1 MKYTFP
7 CGCSFD
13 AEEHNGKTFIK
24 PYNELEVPLDCPACW
39 KLVQGGHTLGIFQL
53 DSKSS
58 SLGKFTAK
66 RMIPE
71 NEHHLAQLFAIV
83 RPGCMDAKIDDVSVT
98 QHFMKRKNGD
108 EEIHP
113 IHPAISDITAPT
125 QEFMIYQEQAMY
137 VAQKIAGFSGSEGYA
152 LVKAAAKKKPE
163 LMAKMREKFI
173 AGCKAVALV
182 NEDDANR
189 IFDQIE
195 ASQRYSFNQSHSYAY
210 ALDSYYYS
218 IYPKAHFPKAFY
230 VAQLNNIKNLE
241 EVRPIITEALELG
254 VQILPPNATSKN
266 TEFKIENGKIRFG
279 LNHIKGSDSKSINKL
294 ANEITPNPTLSEC
307 LMLLTR
313 LNKRATDG
321 LIKAG
326 AFSFLGISRSTLL
339 HWLETLKKLNG
350 EAQREFVLS
359 FESIDVG
366 LNELLCITPGRGK
379 LLSTSVSLKAAER
392 VRNYFDK
399 PPTSL
404 DDSIQQIFRWE
415 TEFLGYP
422 FTSHEVDVYN
432 ALPTDF
438 TCKDLKGL
446 S

>member
-195 ASQRYSFNQSHSYAY
+195 ASQRYSFNQCLDPSTMLELENGDKIKISKCKIGDRIKTPSGASSIINKFSSKQVLYKIK
-210 ALDSYYYS
+210 LDSGHS
-218 IYPKAHFPKAFY
+218 ITCSLDHKFKCSD
-230 VAQLNNIKNLE
+230 NNIHTLQEILDNNYQ
-241 EVRPIITEALELG
+241 II
-254 VQILPPNATSKN
+254 VN
-266 TEFKIENGKIRFG
+266 
-279 LNHIKGSDSKSINKL
+279 D
-294 ANEITPNPTLSEC
+294 
-307 LMLLTR
+307 
-313 LNKRATDG
+313 
-321 LIKAG
+321 
-326 AFSFLGISRSTLL
+326 
-339 HWLETLKKLNG
+339 
-350 EAQREFVLS
+350 
-359 FESIDVG
+359 
-366 LNELLCITPGRGK
+366 
-379 LLSTSVSLKAAER
+379 
-392 VRNYFDK
+392 
-399 PPTSL
+399 
-404 DDSIQQIFRWE
+404 
-415 TEFLGYP
+415 
-422 FTSHEVDVYN
+422 
-432 ALPTDF
+432 
-438 TCKDLKGL
+438 
-446 S
+446 